1 MTDHQIGLFLSGV
14 VGSLANHWHL
24 YFAQRCGQRMRAV
37 SIALVYRHAV
47 RQTLAD
53 RGHRTVGEICNLMS
67 NDTQKF
73 FGQCRATAGG
83 RVWRRVDTTV
93 WPLRCVLCKLFVW
106 FSMSLPRRRHVRMQS
121 FPLPACLIAVSTLPL
136 FIRALLLRQM
146 CCRTV
151 SAY

>member
-1 MTDHQIGLFLSGV
+1 MPMTDHQIGLFLSGV

-47 RQTLAD
+47 RQTLAE

-83 RVWRRVDTTV
+83 RVWRRVDTT
-93 WPLRCVLCKLFVW
+93 
-106 FSMSLPRRRHVRMQS
+106 S
-121 FPLPACLIAVSTLPL
+121 
-136 FIRALLLRQM
+136 
-146 CCRTV
+146 RT
-151 SAY
+151 YL